1 MSDSNNNSN
10 DDPKRGSAGAPPPP
24 SFLKRNVIDE
34 NTGISFGGPD
44 ARTSIPE
51 ATRRVGGGISFSTF
65 PSSASVMPSF
75 APPSSSMMGPTMR
88 AVSGK
93 AAPLEALPNAN
104 RKAEEGDWLLTKA
117 PTLPQF
123 HPLER
128 TATFVPNI
136 ADVSLISSRISRVLR
151 DRSIEATYDS
161 AKAKVR
167 CASMDGVDF
176 RIRLYRGRTS
186 QYAHGIIV
194 EVQRRFGMSFTYHHD
209 TQAILDAAHGKTVT
223 SSVPPPPASASANGA
238 LVLPLVSDAEDVSG
252 TESEQDEDNASAVP
266 TPSMPSTSSLAMV
279 ASMFAHSD
287 YSSQFLAYQTLIP
300 LTSAARMGRST
311 AKSVATQ
318 LLQPGNPVGAK
329 VLDAILLSSGSAPK
343 NNNKRAYR
351 GTLEYE
357 SDDEDGSGSSTLND
371 DAQYEMKLQ
380 TMAWTVLSNAVH
392 ATKGQ
397 AVTTTLREELRP
409 ALLQALE
416 DAASNPRHAQMAAL
430 CAEYVCMDDTGDED
444 DLVDALEQAVQ
455 IGRIKHAG
463 LKAQAQRCLDK
474 VRRAA

>member
-1 MSDSNNNSN
+1 MSDSNNSN
-10 DDPKRGSAGAPPPP
+10 DDPQRSAGAAPPPPP

-75 APPSSSMMGPTMR
+75 APPSSMMTMGPTMQ

-128 TATFVPNI
+128 TATFVPHVT
-136 ADVSLISSRISRVLR
+136 DVSLVSSRISRVLR
-151 DRSIEATYDS
+151 DRSIEASYDS

-186 QYAHGIIV
+186 QYSHGIIV

-209 TQAILDAAHGKTVT
+209 TQAILDAAHGKAVI
-223 SSVPPPPASASANGA
+223 SVPPPPASASANGA

-252 TESEQDEDNASAVP
+252 TDSDQDEAATVP
-266 TPSMPSTSSLAMV
+266 PPLPSTSSMAMV
-279 ASMFAHSD
+279 ATMFAHSD

-329 VLDAILLSSGSAPK
+329 VLDAILMSSGSTSANK
-343 NNNKRAYR
+343 NQNNKRAYR

-455 IGRIKHAG
+455 VGRIKHAG

>member
-1 MSDSNNNSN
+1 MSDNNNNN
-10 DDPKRGSAGAPPPP
+10 DDAPPPPPP

-75 APPSSSMMGPTMR
+75 APPSSSMGPTMR

-93 AAPLEALPNAN
+93 AAPLEALPNAAAE
-104 RKAEEGDWLLTKA
+104 AEEGDWVLTKA

-128 TATFVPNI
+128 TATFVPHVT
-136 ADVSLISSRISRVLR
+136 DVSLVSSRISRVLR
-151 DRSIEATYDS
+151 DRSVEATYDS

-176 RIRLYRGRTS
+176 RIRLYRGRTA
-186 QYAHGIIV
+186 QYSHGIIV

-209 TQAILDAAHGKTVT
+209 TQAILDAAHGKAAST
-223 SSVPPPPASASANGA
+223 SAVPPPPASASANGA

-252 TESEQDEDNASAVP
+252 TESEQDEDHAT
-266 TPSMPSTSSLAMV
+266 TPPPPLPSTSSLAMV
-279 ASMFAHSD
+279 ATMFAHSD

-343 NNNKRAYR
+343 NQNNKRAYR

-416 DAASNPRHAQMAAL
+416 AAASNPRHAQMAAL
-430 CAEYVCMDDTGDED
+430 CAEFVLLCLDDSTGDRQ

>member
-1 MSDSNNNSN
+1 MSDNNN
-10 DDPKRGSAGAPPPP
+10 DDQQPGRSAAPPPPP

-75 APPSSSMMGPTMR
+75 APPSSMMTMGPTMR

-93 AAPLEALPNAN
+93 AAPLEALPNAAS
-104 RKAEEGDWLLTKA
+104 KAEEGDWLLTKA

-136 ADVSLISSRISRVLR
+136 TDVSLISSRISRVLR
-151 DRSIEATYDS
+151 DRSIEANYDS
-161 AKAKVR
+161 NKAKVR

-176 RIRLYRGRTS
+176 RIRLYRGRTA
-186 QYAHGIIV
+186 QYSHGIIV

-209 TQAILDAAHGKTVT
+209 AQAILDAAHGKPTI
-223 SSVPPPPASASANGA
+223 SVPPPPASASANGA

-252 TESEQDEDNASAVP
+252 TESEQDEDASAS
-266 TPSMPSTSSLAMV
+266 TPPAMPSTSSMAMV
-279 ASMFAHSD
+279 ATMFAHSD

-329 VLDAILLSSGSAPK
+329 VLDAILSAGPTPK
-343 NNNKRAYR
+343 NNKRAYR

-357 SDDEDGSGSSTLND
+357 SDDDEDGSGSSTLND
-371 DAQYEMKLQ
+371 DDAQYESKLQ

-416 DAASNPRHAQMAAL
+416 DAAANPRHAQMAAL
-430 CAEYVCMDDTGDED
+430 CAEYVCMEDTGDED
-444 DLVDALEQAVQ
+444 DLVDALEQAVH